1 MAAAGAKL
9 ALFVDYWYRRQLVVA
24 MTAWLQLREKHME
37 LVPLL
42 KKKKTLFV
50 RLLEH
55 IQEIIMPLNFY
66 V

>member
-50 RLLEH
+50 
-55 IQEIIMPLNFY
+55 
-66 V
+66 